1 MSLKSKSLMLLN
13 TALGR
18 LLPDSLYLKLKFRL
32 LLGYSLNL
40 DAPGTFNEKLQWLK
54 LYDRNPLYH
63 ALVDKYDVKK
73 YVAGLIGEEYLVPTI
88 GCWDKPEDVPWNEL
102 PERFVIKCTHDSG
115 STIVCTDKATF
126 DREGAVKK
134 LESCIERDYY
144 SIDREWVYKGLKR
157 RIIVE
162 EYLGENLPDYKFFC
176 FNGRPEFMYVASD
189 RAKGQENLTFDFFDM
204 DKNHLDFRQG
214 HSNASIVPALPE
226 NFDEMKVLASRLS
239 TGIPHVRV
247 DFYDCNGRI
256 YFGEYTFYHV
266 GGIVPFDPQI
276 MDVELGALIDL
287 PDIEK

>member
-13 TALGR
+13 TVLGR
-18 LLPDSLYLKLKFRL
+18 LLPDSLYLKWKFRL

-40 DAPGTFNEKLQWLK
+40 DVPRTFNEKLQWLK

-63 ALVDKYDVKK
+63 TLVDKYDVKK
-73 YVAGLIGEEYLVPTI
+73 YVAGLVGEEYIVPTI
-88 GCWDKPEDVPWNEL
+88 GCWDKPEDIPWDEL

-115 STIVCTDKATF
+115 STIVCTDKSTF
-126 DREGAVKK
+126 DRENAVRK
-134 LESCIERDYY
+134 LESCIKRDYY

-176 FNGRPEFMYVASD
+176 FNGRPEFMFVASD
-189 RAKGQENLTFDFFDM
+189 RAKGQASLSFDFFDM
-204 DKNHLDFRQG
+204 DKNHMDFRQG
-214 HSNASIVPALPE
+214 HPNASTVPVLPE
-226 NFDEMKVLASRLS
+226 NFDEIKALASRLS

-256 YFGEYTFYHV
+256 YFGEYTFYHF
-266 GGIVPFDPQI
+266 GGIVPFDPQT
-276 MDVELGALIDL
+276 MDVELGTLIDL
-287 PDIEK
+287 SDIEK